1 MEIEKGIKLVKPPM
15 VLSNELNQDI
25 SEPITV
31 KPPPKRIL
39 ASMRV
44 RLSSKDFKRRLP
56 KPVILPET
64 ETDILL
70 FR

>member
-1 MEIEKGIKLVKPPM
+1 MM
-15 VLSNELNQDI
+15 LSDEFSPDI
-25 SEPITV
+25 SEPIAV

-44 RLSSKDFKRRLP
+44 RLSSKDFKRRPP